1 MTTSDLILVLGGNG
15 KTGSRV
21 VERLQARN
29 LDVRI
34 GSRSA
39 EPPFDWV
46 DSTTWPAVLEGVRSV
61 YITFQPDVAVPAS
74 TEIMKAFTDLAVSS
88 GVQRLVMLSGRGEEE
103 ALRCEEV
110 VRNAGVEWTIVRA
123 SWFAQNFSEGFML
136 DSILSGELA
145 LPAGDIKEPFIDVED
160 IADIVTAALTEDRH
174 VGQVYDVTGPRL
186 LTFAEIAA
194 EIAAA
199 SGREV
204 RFVQVPADAYKQAL
218 EDAELPE
225 VIVWLVNYLFTTV
238 LDGRNEMVTQDV
250 QRALGRPARDFSDYA
265 RRTAATGVWDA
276 VPTEG

>member
-1 MTTSDLILVLGGNG
+1 MTDSNPILVLGSNG

-21 VERLQARN
+21 VERLQERN
-29 LDVRI
+29 LDVRA

-39 EPPFDWV
+39 QPPFDWV
-46 DSTTWPAVLEGVRSV
+46 DSTTWPAVLAGVRAV
-61 YITFQPDVAVPAS
+61 YITFQPDVAVPGS
-74 TEIMKAFTDLAVSS
+74 TKIMQAFTDLAVSS

-103 ALRCEEV
+103 ALRCEQV
-110 VRNAGVEWTIVRA
+110 VQSAGVEWTIVRA

-186 LTFAEIAA
+186 LTFAEVAA
-194 EIAAA
+194 EISAA
-199 SGREV
+199 SGRQV
-204 RFVQVPADAYKQAL
+204 HFVQVPAEDYKQAL
-218 EDAELPE
+218 EDAQLPK

-238 LDGRNEMVTQDV
+238 LDGRNETVTQDV

-265 RRTAATGVWDA
+265 RRTAATSVWDA